1 MRWKALQFLGK
12 LESNGK
18 QTFGFKST
26 KCPPAID
33 ELGPFESDLQRMIK
47 NIKFRPIWNKFL
59 SKLSKD
65 IKSIE
70 KTKELLINADKSA
83 NIYKISKEDYQKH
96 LRSNITKTYKKSNR
110 NRVNDVNLD
119 TEKNAQKLEIND
131 SRENIGNRS
140 ISSNK
145 KP

>member
-131 SRENIGNRS
+131 SRENR
-140 ISSNK
+140 K
-145 KP
+145 QKHF